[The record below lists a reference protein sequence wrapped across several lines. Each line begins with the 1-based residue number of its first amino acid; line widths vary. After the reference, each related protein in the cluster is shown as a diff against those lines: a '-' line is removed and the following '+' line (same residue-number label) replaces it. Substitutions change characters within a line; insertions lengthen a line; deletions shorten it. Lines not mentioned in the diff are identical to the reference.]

1 MKKKEDIKELNN
13 IKKYP
18 WEIIYHIQDREVSRY
33 EYIKFVETMNGLWDW
48 IPKNEEYKFKE
59 KEIKSFRF

>member
-18 WEIIYHIQDREVSRY
+18 FGIIYHIQEKEVSRY
-33 EYIKFVETMNGLWDW
+33 RYIKFCEEMNSQWDW
-48 IPKNEEYKFKE
+48 IKPKKEYKFKE
-59 KEIKSFRF
+59 KELKYVF